1 MSNSVPTAFISPRS
15 RMVVLIALTCVLVAG
30 AGGCSAKKSNS
41 EPPAVAEAISDP
53 ESDVAT
59 PKGAPE
65 AEPQPKETCYGVVDC
80 TLFGIGAVLATPF
93 LVLGTLLGLV
103 Y

>member
-1 MSNSVPTAFISPRS
+1 MTISFLRPS
-15 RMVVLIALTCVLVAG
+15 QIVVLIGLICVLIG
-30 AGGCSAKKSNS
+30 GSSGCSAKKPTS
-41 EPPAVAEAISDP
+41 EPPATAETTSD
-53 ESDVAT
+53 SGDAVAT
-59 PKGAPE
+59 SEGAPK
-65 AEPQPKETCYGVVDC
+65 AESAPKETCYGVVDC